1 MVKSENVNIRISLKD
16 KQWLENQNIS
26 PTELFRDAL
35 GKAKRKAKKEL
46 KNRQND
52 VKQLD
57 SQVPEI
63 TINQ

>member
-57 SQVPEI
+57 TQVLEI
-63 TINQ
+63 TVN